1 MALQRISCDALI
13 IGSGQAGNPLAGAL
27 ADAGKK
33 VVLVERHLLG
43 GSCINFGCSPT
54 KALLTSAE
62 RMQQIRNAA
71 SYGVKG
77 GSPQLDLAGAM
88 DRKDAIIEKTRA
100 GVQHNLTPEHPN
112 IRVLH
117 GHAAF
122 TGAHTVEV
130 MSGGTVQQEI
140 TAPLIFINT
149 GTRAAIPE
157 VEGLLTTSYLTPT
170 QLLDL
175 RELPEHL
182 VILGGGYIGV
192 EFGYMFRRFGS
203 RVTVIDSGSHLL
215 GHEDTDVSE
224 AMQHMLE
231 ATGIEFVLGAK
242 AHRVSQPEKDGAITV
257 TAQAHTGQRRIKGT
271 HLLVATGRQPNTDDL
286 GLSAAGIK
294 TDDNGYIQVNSRL
307 QTSAR
312 GIYALGDVHGGP
324 QFTHISYDDYRV
336 VRNNLLLGQ
345 RRSTKN
351 RPLPYVIFTHP
362 QLGRIGLSEQQAREQ
377 GIAYR
382 VAKLPVKTIGRA
394 RETGQT
400 TGFWK
405 VLVDKNDRILGA
417 AIFCEQGG
425 EIMAMFQLA
434 MAGRLRY
441 QQLQDMVFAHP
452 TWAEGLNNVFRYL
465 KQK

>member
-13 IGSGQAGNPLAGAL
+13 IGSGQAGNPLAGSL

-33 VVLVERHLLG
+33 VILVERHLLG

-62 RMQQIRNAA
+62 RLQQIRDAA
-71 SYGVKG
+71 AYGIQAGTPV
-77 GSPQLDLAGAM
+77 LDLAAAM

-117 GHAAF
+117 GHATF
-122 TGAHTVEV
+122 TGPRTVQV
-130 MSGGTVQQEI
+130 MSGGRVAQEI

-149 GTRAAIPE
+149 GTRAAIPKID
-157 VEGLLTTSYLTPT
+157 GLLKTSYLTPT

-203 RVTVIDSGSHLL
+203 RVTIIDSSSQLL

-224 AMQHMLE
+224 ALQHLLE
-231 ATGIEFVLGAK
+231 EMGIEVVLGARV
-242 AHRVSQPEKDGAITV
+242 HRVSQPQEAATITV
-257 TAQAHTGQRRIKGT
+257 TAQTASGQRRLAGS

-286 GLSAAGIK
+286 GLEAAGIK
-294 TDDNGYIQVNSRL
+294 TDEHGYIHVNSQL
-307 QTSAR
+307 QTKVR
-312 GIYALGDVHGGP
+312 GVYALGDVHGGP
-324 QFTHISYDDYRV
+324 QFTHISYDDYRI
-336 VRNNLLLGQ
+336 VRDKLLHGR
-345 RRSTKN
+345 RRSAKN
-351 RPLPYVIFTHP
+351 RPLPYVVFTQP

-382 VAKLPVKTIGRA
+382 VAKLPVRTIGRA

-400 TGFWK
+400 AGFWK
-405 VLVDKNDRILGA
+405 VLVDKQDRILGA

-425 EIMAMFQLA
+425 EIMAIFQLA

-441 QQLQDMVFAHP
+441 QQLQNMVFAHP